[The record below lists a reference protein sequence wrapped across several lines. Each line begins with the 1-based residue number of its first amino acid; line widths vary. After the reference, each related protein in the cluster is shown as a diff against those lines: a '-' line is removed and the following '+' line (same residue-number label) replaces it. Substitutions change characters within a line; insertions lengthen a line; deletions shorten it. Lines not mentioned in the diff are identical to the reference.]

1 MELAQFA
8 KSRRG
13 GELIGII
20 VLAAGVSLAAALL
33 TYHPTDSS
41 AFFTSTN
48 TIIKNA
54 IGYYGAT
61 IAWIFVGFFGFASLV
76 FPSALLVIGWNRFWG
91 KELAY
96 AHTKVIGFLILAL
109 SIPPLFDLATGKV
122 WLRGALIPSGGYL
135 GQELDRVASSNLN
148 PAGAA
153 IVIVTAILVGLL
165 LATRI
170 SLAAVFLALHR
181 SLVALW
187 RTITM
192 HVARMTERRR
202 KEKMKETVLR
212 KHLRLVGDGEIAESS
227 DAVVSADTTV
237 SGGPVVREVKGRGKF
252 QIRKVT
258 KADLR
263 KAAEELAKAETPDPF
278 ELYATARA
286 PEPEFEEPLYLDAP
300 SIERNPVERRPSR
313 AATIAKPVPKRE
325 PAKKRETCPSND
337 LLPPVNLL
345 TIGPKQ
351 DQLSD
356 DVHKKFLEIG
366 HLIEDRCREFSVEG
380 EVTAYHPGP
389 VVTTFEFK
397 PSAGV
402 K

>member
-76 FPSALLVIGWNRFWG
+76 FPSALLVIGWKRFWV

-202 KEKMKETVLR
+202 K
-212 KHLRLVGDGEIAESS
+212 
-227 DAVVSADTTV
+227 
-237 SGGPVVREVKGRGKF
+237 
-252 QIRKVT
+252 
-258 KADLR
+258 
-263 KAAEELAKAETPDPF
+263 
-278 ELYATARA
+278 
-286 PEPEFEEPLYLDAP
+286 
-300 SIERNPVERRPSR
+300 
-313 AATIAKPVPKRE
+313 
-325 PAKKRETCPSND
+325 
-337 LLPPVNLL
+337 
-345 TIGPKQ
+345 
-351 DQLSD
+351 
-356 DVHKKFLEIG
+356 
-366 HLIEDRCREFSVEG
+366 
-380 EVTAYHPGP
+380 
-389 VVTTFEFK
+389 
-397 PSAGV
+397 
-402 K
+402 